1 MLVESRLA
9 LLDIFQM
16 FWILATFVCLVLDR
30 IQARRVLARNIAEAA
45 RQNSG
50 VLPPMRGARVW
61 VCACGVLLPVCAP
74 VPRWV

>member
-1 MLVESRLA
+1 M
-9 LLDIFQM
+9 
-16 FWILATFVCLVLDR
+16 CLVLDR

-50 VLPPMRGARVW
+50 VLPPMPWGPSMGLRLWRS
-61 VCACGVLLPVCAP
+61 LPVCVP